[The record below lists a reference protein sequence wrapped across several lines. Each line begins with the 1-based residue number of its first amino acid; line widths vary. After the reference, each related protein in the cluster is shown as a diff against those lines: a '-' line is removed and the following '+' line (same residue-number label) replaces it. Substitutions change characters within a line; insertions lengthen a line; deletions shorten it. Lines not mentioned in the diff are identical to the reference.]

1 MGNAVSDK
9 LLKNTLIYSIGSFGS
24 KILSFLLLP
33 LFSLYL
39 STVEMGQYDLI
50 LTFTMLVTPV
60 VTLQLSDAIYRWLIA
75 EDKKAGTEAK
85 VISSALLMFML
96 ACLVM
101 LLLVVGINYFYPQP
115 YLVETL
121 LLLVTSSLFYILQ
134 QALRGL
140 ELTQKFALSGI
151 LYSFLLLLFSVIGL
165 WLLSDKLFAVLIG
178 MIAANLVVVL
188 IILFRWQ
195 VSVYLSWSSID
206 RQLLK
211 PMLMYALPLVPN
223 AVSWWLMTMANKYII
238 FQQIDTAAN
247 GIYAVSS
254 RLPSIL
260 MIVFSLFL
268 LAWQDVILKNDN
280 GDYRQVTTETFAQLS
295 KFMFSIGLIFISISE
310 PLIHYLFAKQF
321 YSAWQY
327 MPLLV
332 LATVFTS
339 FCAFLGTA
347 YQQKKN
353 TLKILTTTLLGAVI
367 NIVISF
373 CLMAKI
379 GLFAAA
385 LGTLVSFIVV
395 FLIRQQDVK
404 SFYPVQLAWKFFWFP
419 LGLSLV
425 YCYLVNLNQL
435 TINFVL
441 LAIALV
447 MFFILNQRLV
457 GKVWKKI
464 TERVL

>member
-1 MGNAVSDK
+1 MGNAISDK

-60 VTLQLSDAIYRWLIA
+60 ITLQLSDAIYRWLISD
-75 EDKKAGTEAK
+75 DKEADSEAK
-85 VISSALLMFML
+85 VISSALMMFL
-96 ACLVM
+96 IASVIILVIA
-101 LLLVVGINYFYPQP
+101 VVVSHFYPQP
-115 YLVETL
+115 YLTETL
-121 LLLVTSSLFYILQ
+121 VLLLVSSLFYILQ

-140 ELTQKFALSGI
+140 GLTQQFAWSGI
-151 LYSFLLLLFSVIGL
+151 LYSFLLLVLSVGAL
-165 WLLSDKLFAVLIG
+165 WLFADKLFAVLAG
-178 MIAANLVVVL
+178 MILANLLVIL

-195 VSVYLSWSSID
+195 LYRYLSWAAID

-211 PMLMYALPLVPN
+211 PMLSYSLPLVPN

-238 FQQIDTAAN
+238 FHQINTAAN

-268 LAWQDVILKNDN
+268 LAWQDVILKNESA
-280 GDYRQVTTETFAQLS
+280 DYREVTTETFNQLA
-295 KFMFSIGLIFISISE
+295 KFMFSIGLIFISVSE

-321 YSAWQY
+321 YVAWQY

-332 LATVFTS
+332 LATIFTS

-373 CLMAKI
+373 FLMAKI

-385 LGTLVSFIVV
+385 LGTLVSFIIV

-404 SFYPVQLAWKFFWFP
+404 AFYPVHLGITSFWLPLAMSFI
-419 LGLSLV
+419 
-425 YCYLVNLNQL
+425 YCYVVSLNQL
-435 TINFVL
+435 SLNLVL
-441 LAIALV
+441 FAIAVV
-447 MFFILNQRLV
+447 MFFIWNQRLV
-457 GKVWKKI
+457 SKI
-464 TERVL
+464 WYKFKERVL

>member
-1 MGNAVSDK
+1 MGNAISDK

-60 VTLQLSDAIYRWLIA
+60 ITLQLSDAIYRWLISDSKEA
-75 EDKKAGTEAK
+75 DSEAK
-85 VISSALLMFML
+85 VISSALMMFL
-96 ACLVM
+96 IASVVILVIA
-101 LLLVVGINYFYPQP
+101 VVINHFYPQP
-115 YLVETL
+115 YLTETL
-121 LLLVTSSLFYILQ
+121 VLLVVSSLFYVLQ

-140 ELTQKFALSGI
+140 GLTQQFAWSGI
-151 LYSFLLLLFSVIGL
+151 LYSFLLLVLSVGAL
-165 WLLSDKLFAVLIG
+165 WLFADKLFAVLAG
-178 MIAANLVVVL
+178 MILANLLVIL
-188 IILFRWQ
+188 IILFHWQ
-195 VSVYLSWSSID
+195 LYRHLSWAAID

-211 PMLMYALPLVPN
+211 PMLSYSLPLVPN

-238 FQQIDTAAN
+238 FHQINTAAN

-268 LAWQDVILKNDN
+268 LAWQDVILKDEEK
-280 GDYRQVTTETFAQLS
+280 DYRQVTTATFNQLA
-295 KFMFSIGLIFISISE
+295 KFMFSIGLLFISVSE

-321 YSAWQY
+321 YVAWQY

-332 LATVFTS
+332 LATIFTS

-373 CLMAKI
+373 FLMAKM

-385 LGTLVSFIVV
+385 LGTLVSFIIV

-404 SFYPVQLAWKFFWFP
+404 SFYPIHLTIKSFWLPLAMSFI
-419 LGLSLV
+419 
-425 YCYLVNLNQL
+425 YCYVVSLNQL
-435 TINFVL
+435 SLNLVL
-441 LAIALV
+441 FAIAVV
-447 MFFILNQRLV
+447 MFFIWNQRLV
-457 GKVWKKI
+457 SKI
-464 TERVL
+464 WYKFKERVL